1 MTAAAFQPTSTE
13 LPSSLAS
20 AQSSAPGRAIASD
33 YCLDVRQQPR
43 QARMAGSGEK
53 ADRRPIDPPPI
64 IRLRL
69 RKPAARKKPSSALT
83 DADLVA
89 PTLTHT
95 LFMFASLVPADSE
108 DEMYDLTGSKSK
120 HVAGSVVSSLFH
132 LKDQSCFV
140 FPDLSVRTEGRWR
153 FKMSMYKIVEDG
165 VHFCDSILTDVF
177 QVYSSKRFP
186 GMGKSTELSKSFAQ
200 QGLKLRIRRPGSKN
214 EDEEDLT
221 PPRRNRIS
229 PLVTHR
235 PTASSTADFQPP
247 PPPPVATQHER
258 RTSGPSASS
267 YYPPLPSSSSSA
279 SASACRKRPWSSRGA
294 DSPASTS
301 RHPTPNPHGHGYAPY
316 PPQSALSRPTRSVSH
331 YNPSQPDQRR
341 LAHLHE
347 HPRRSSYNASNAP
360 SYSPPS
366 SYTSSFPPPA
376 PSTGYSAAPRHYGP
390 LPPSNAY
397 SRPSSP
403 QHSHSYLPPPGS
415 LALHVAAHAH
425 HQPARS
431 PPRPSSPPLMLAPIR
446 STLPTP
452 ASSRPGSNVTGSS
465 PEVPNSSVSSKR
477 WAACATYGAVKQTE
491 SSVRT
496 GSNSDDVRHVANR
509 GATGEQQGSGPSSTG
524 SRGSLAMLLGE
535 GAQNAKEPAGGEGV
549 AFF

>member
-1 MTAAAFQPTSTE
+1 MTAAALQPTSIE
-13 LPSSLAS
+13 LPNARGP
-20 AQSSAPGRAIASD
+20 AQSSSPGRATASD

-95 LFMFASLVPADSE
+95 LFMFASLVPSDSE
-108 DEMYDLTGSKSK
+108 DELYDLTGSKSK

-153 FKMSMYKIVEDG
+153 FKMSLYKIVEDG

-214 EDEEDLT
+214 EDEEEPA
-221 PPRRNRIS
+221 PPRRDRIS
-229 PLVTHR
+229 PLVTRR
-235 PTASSTADFQPP
+235 PNASSTAEFQAPP
-247 PPPPVATQHER
+247 PPPAPTQHQR
-258 RTSGPSASS
+258 RASGPSASS
-267 YYPPLPSSSSSA
+267 YYPPLLSSSSSA
-279 SASACRKRPWSSRGA
+279 SASACRKRPRSPRGA
-294 DSPASTS
+294 ESTASTS
-301 RHPTPNPHGHGYAPY
+301 RHPMPSPHHHGYAPY
-316 PPQSALSRPTRSVSH
+316 PPQPALPRPARSVSH
-331 YNPSQPDQRR
+331 YLPNHPDQRR
-341 LAHLHE
+341 LAHLDE
-347 HPRRSSYNASNAP
+347 HPRRSSYNAQNAP

-366 SYTSSFPPPA
+366 SYTSSFPLPA
-376 PSTGYSAAPRHYGP
+376 PSTGYSAARHHYGP
-390 LPPSNAY
+390 PPPSNAY
-397 SRPSSP
+397 SHPSSP
-403 QHSHSYLPPPGS
+403 QHSRSYPPPPGS
-415 LALHVAAHAH
+415 LALHSATH
-425 HQPARS
+425 HQRAHS
-431 PPRPSSPPLMLAPIR
+431 PPRPSSPLLVLAPIR
-446 STLPTP
+446 SALPTP
-452 ASSRPGSNVTGSS
+452 ASSRPGSNVAGSS
-465 PEVPNSSVSSKR
+465 PEVSNASSSSNR
-477 WAACATYGAVKQTE
+477 WTACATFGTVKQTE

-496 GSNSDDVRHVANR
+496 GSKSDDDDGDVEMDSAK
-509 GATGEQQGSGPSSTG
+509 GEQEGSAPASMA

-535 GAQNAKEPAGGEGV
+535 GAENAKEPAGGDGV